1 MHSSKLKRYSG
12 GLRQWSVM
20 WSIFGKKSGSV
31 MAKKILVQ
39 MRTESMAIE
48 STLDGRMTQRAADDL
63 TVFFQILLGPSE

>member
-1 MHSSKLKRYSG
+1 
-12 GLRQWSVM
+12 
-20 WSIFGKKSGSV
+20 

-63 TVFFQILLGPSE
+63 TVFSRYFSAHLNDQVPQSGKGETWQ